1 MARNKSAEKRNRQN
15 EGLRER
21 NRAYRSR
28 MRSSIKKLRTLVES
42 GDAAGARAALPA
54 DARPDRAHR
63 AEGRDPPQHG
73 GPLQV
78 AAGEVGR
85 QAKKSAE

>member
-15 EGLRER
+15 EVLRER

-42 GDAAGARAALPA
+42 GDAAGAKAALPSTLGLIERTA
-54 DARPDRAHR
+54 QKGVIHHNTAARY
-63 AEGRDPPQHG
+63 
-73 GPLQV
+73 
-78 AAGEVGR
+78 
-85 QAKKSAE
+85 KSRLSRLVKTLKA

>member
-15 EGLRER
+15 EVRHDR

-42 GDAAGARAALPA
+42 GDAAAARAALPSTLGLIERTA
-54 DARPDRAHR
+54 QKGVIHANTAARYKSR
-63 AEGRDPPQHG
+63 
-73 GPLQV
+73 LSKLV
-78 AAGEVGR
+78 KT
-85 QAKKSAE
+85 AK

>member
-15 EGLRER
+15 EVERER

-54 DARPDRAHR
+54 TLGLIERTAQKGVIHRNTAARYKSR
-63 AEGRDPPQHG
+63 
-73 GPLQV
+73 L
-78 AAGEVGR
+78 
-85 QAKKSAE
+85 AKLVQKSAG